1 MGVGVDVGVD
11 VGVAL
16 GVVDGVVVGVAL
28 GVALGVAVGVAVGV
42 GNWRAIAS
50 IVTTSWYAPA
60 SKWLPFSSK
69 SGLPAPVTPT
79 YQVPAESITKRHSEP
94 RPVVVGF
101 PSKLFVLVSSFS
113 HNADPPPLANSAMK
127 VSGSSNLASSRGVV
141 DTVTM
146 SPTIRLEIPR

>member
-1 MGVGVDVGVD
+1 MGVGVGVDVGVD
-11 VGVAL
+11 VGA
-16 GVVDGVVVGVAL
+16 VVGV
-28 GVALGVAVGVAVGV
+28 GVAAGVAVGVGV
-42 GNWRAIAS
+42 GNWRAIAL

-60 SKWLPFSSK
+60 SKWLPFLSK

-146 SPTIRLEIPR
+146 SPTIRLEIPM